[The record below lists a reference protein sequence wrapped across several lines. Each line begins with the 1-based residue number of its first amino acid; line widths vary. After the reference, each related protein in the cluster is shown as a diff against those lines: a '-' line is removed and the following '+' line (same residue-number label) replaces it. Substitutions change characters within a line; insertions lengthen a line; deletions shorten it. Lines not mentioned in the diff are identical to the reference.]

1 MNRKQAK
8 LLRVAAAI
16 PEVTVGNV
24 SYNVSKIIELLDK
37 SEEQGVDII
46 VFPELCVTGYSCGD
60 LFFQEC
66 LIEAAEQGVA
76 DICEHTKNHKQV
88 IIIGAPARADGN
100 EPIFNTA
107 LVIYK
112 GEVVKAVGKR
122 NLPGYKEFYEP
133 RWFSRDNFPFRVF
146 ESEDGVKF
154 GVEICEDVWAPFPPC
169 TTMVQAGAEVIFN
182 LSTSN
187 ELIGKHQYLVS
198 MLRQRSADHI
208 CGYVYASSG
217 FGESTQDLVYQG
229 NALIFEN
236 GKLLAQNNR
245 SLVTNTGGQIAVNDI
260 DLESLRNERA
270 VNTTFRQFRA
280 DYNPRDVT
288 KWQIPGSIIGDG
300 DTVRKWNPKPFVP
313 IGKELDDRCKDILTM
328 QSAAL
333 AKRLYHTRM
342 KPVIGISGG
351 SDSTWAL
358 IVAIEAMKMLGNPVS
373 DIIGVT
379 MPGFATSE
387 RTKKNSWAL
396 MKAFGIDAREI
407 SIVDMATAEL
417 KALGHDLTTQ
427 DVTYENVQARS
438 RTQILMNLSNQEKG
452 LVIGTGDLSELAL
465 GWCTYNADHMSMYGV
480 NASVPKTLIKKL
492 IGWYASWVMVSNRE
506 LHDTLMDILDTPVSP
521 ELTGSGAGGQDA
533 QVTED
538 KIGPYELH
546 DFFLYNML
554 RHGYGPAKIMY
565 LAEHTR
571 EGWSKDYTR
580 ADLKQWLQVFINRFF
595 SQQFKRSCL
604 PDGPKI
610 GSISLSPRG
619 DWRMP
624 SDANQYE
631 WFKQLKEY
639 GD

>member
-154 GVEICEDVWAPFPPC
+154 GVEICEDVWAPYPPC

-245 SLVTNTGGQIAVNDI
+245 SLVVNTGGQIVVNDI

-288 KWQIPGSIIGDG
+288 KWQIPGSIIGEG

-313 IGKELDDRCKDILTM
+313 TGKELDDRCKDILTM

-373 DIIGVT
+373 GIIGVT

-492 IGWYASWVMVSNRE
+492 IAWYASWVMVSNRE

-521 ELTGSGAGGQDA
+521 ELTGSGADGKDA

-571 EGWSKDYTR
+571 EGWSKNYTR

-595 SQQFKRSCL
+595 NQQFKRSCL

>member
-1 MNRKQAK
+1 M
-8 LLRVAAAI
+8 
-16 PEVTVGNV
+16 
-24 SYNVSKIIELLDK
+24 
-37 SEEQGVDII
+37 
-46 VFPELCVTGYSCGD
+46 
-60 LFFQEC
+60 
-66 LIEAAEQGVA
+66 
-76 DICEHTKNHKQV
+76 
-88 IIIGAPARADGN
+88 
-100 EPIFNTA
+100 
-107 LVIYK
+107 
-112 GEVVKAVGKR
+112 
-122 NLPGYKEFYEP
+122 
-133 RWFSRDNFPFRVF
+133 
-146 ESEDGVKF
+146 
-154 GVEICEDVWAPFPPC
+154 
-169 TTMVQAGAEVIFN
+169 
-182 LSTSN
+182 
-187 ELIGKHQYLVS
+187 S

-217 FGESTQDLVYQG
+217 FGESTQDLSYQG

-245 SLVTNTGGQIAVNDI
+245 NLIVNTGGQIVINDI
-260 DLESLRNERA
+260 DLESIRNERA
-270 VNTTFRQFRA
+270 VNTTFRQFRSEH
-280 DYNPRDVT
+280 NPKDVT
-288 KWQIPGSIIGDG
+288 KCQIPGAILGEG

-313 IGKELDDRCKDILTM
+313 TGKELDERCKDILIM

-333 AKRLYHTRM
+333 AKRLYHTGM

-358 IVAIEAMKMLGNPVS
+358 IVAVEAMKMLKNPVS

-396 MKAFGIDAREI
+396 MKAFGIDAREV

-417 KALGHDLTTQ
+417 KALGHDLDTQ

-492 IGWYASWVMVSNRE
+492 IGWYASWIMVSNRE
-506 LHDTLMDILDTPVSP
+506 LYDTLEDILDTPVSP
-521 ELTGSGAGGQDA
+521 ELTGSGADGKDA

-565 LAEHTR
+565 IAEHTK
-571 EGWSKDYTR
+571 EGWSKEYTR

-639 GD
+639 GN